1 MEAFVI
7 AVSRSATHTFTKPN
21 LDAINLIAGHGV
33 EGDAHAGKYIKHRFL
48 VKKDPKR
55 PNDRQIHLIHI
66 ELFEQLSSKGYSV
79 KPGELGENIT
89 TKGIDL
95 LSLPTNTKLYIGSE
109 VVVELT
115 GLRNPCIQIDQFQK
129 GLLKEVLFKDNEG
142 NLVRKTGV
150 MGVILTGG
158 EVHLG
163 DTITV
168 ELPQK
173 PFHPLVYTG
182 ELPYK

>member
-1 MEAFVI
+1 MDAFVI
-7 AVSRSATHTFTKPN
+7 AVSRSAKHTFSKPN
-21 LDAINLIAGHGV
+21 LDVINLIAGYGV

-66 ELFEQLSSKGYSV
+66 ELFENLKSKGFSV
-79 KPGELGENIT
+79 QPGELGENIT
-89 TKGIDL
+89 TKGVDL

-115 GLRNPCIQIDQFQK
+115 GLRNPCVQIDQFHK
-129 GLLKEVLFKDNEG
+129 GLLKEVLYKDNEG
-142 NLVRKTGV
+142 NLVRETGV
-150 MGVILTGG
+150 MGIILTGG
-158 EVHLG
+158 EVRLG
-163 DTITV
+163 DSIRIS
-168 ELPQK
+168 LPPT
-173 PFHPLVYTG
+173 PFRPLVYTG